1 MKKTL
6 LAVATLALASNAM
19 ASQVRVDTLGHA
31 RTLRRDFVDMF
42 AQPSVMWTGEVA
54 DQVLMENGT
63 GGFLMSSG
71 DDAKYGVYF
80 GRQSS
85 ITSLYTLA
93 GAPFNAA
100 PFNNA
105 INNPLNVFYGREMGG
120 MKWGFNLYYASSKQ
134 EVPTSSQYQQAY
146 SGVAVGVDGGSWSA
160 DLALG
165 LGSEV
170 KNLTNSD
177 KIKGD
182 TNLRVQVEYDVASE
196 LNVYL
201 DVTQAGVTGTSGSN
215 ETKVKN
221 EKTALGIERKMSKDA
236 ANFFY
241 GARLENGVTD
251 VAGTKTETQSLPIY
265 FGVETDATSWL
276 VLRGS
281 VSQPVLLGK
290 TKVTGGTNSMLN
302 DLDYKAGAGIRLGN
316 FLVDGSIALGK
327 AAASSTLDSSNLMAN
342 TAITYN
348 F

>member
-6 LAVATLALASNAM
+6 LAVATVALASNAM
-19 ASQVRVDTLGHA
+19 ASQIRMDTLGNA
-31 RTLRRDFVDMF
+31 RTVRQDFVDMF
-42 AQPSVMWTGEVA
+42 VQPSVMWSGEVT

-71 DDAKYGVYF
+71 DDAKYGIYF

-85 ITSLYTLA
+85 IANLYSLA

-100 PFNNA
+100 PFSNA
-105 INNPLNVFYGREMGG
+105 INNPLHFFYGRDMGG
-120 MKWGFNLYYASSKQ
+120 MKWGFNLYYAASKQ
-134 EVPTSSQYQQAY
+134 EVPAGYEQAY
-146 SGVAVGVDGGSWSA
+146 SGVALGVDGGSWRA

-165 LGSEV
+165 LGSKVEDT
-170 KNLTNSD
+170 TNSNN
-177 KIKGD
+177 IKGD
-182 TNLRVQVEYDVASE
+182 SNMRFQVEYDVASG
-196 LNVYL
+196 LRAYV
-201 DVTQAGVTGTSGSN
+201 DVTQAGVTGTVGST
-215 ETKVKN
+215 EKKVKY

-276 VLRGS
+276 VLRGL
-281 VSQPVLLGK
+281 VSQPVLLGA
-290 TKVTGGTNSMLN
+290 TKVPGGTNSMTSGLT
-302 DLDYKAGAGIRLGN
+302 YRAGAGLRLGN
-316 FLVDGSIALGK
+316 FLVDGSIGLG
-327 AAASSTLDSSNLMAN
+327 SGTSNTLDSSNLMTK